1 MTVVQKKFISFK
13 DPLGFYK
20 NMKDGYATLEKAE
33 ENFKKIQSDLDEIWK
48 WQYESKGQ
56 KKCNK
61 KN

>member
-1 MTVVQKKFISFK
+1 
-13 DPLGFYK
+13 
-20 NMKDGYATLEKAE
+20 MKDGYATLEKAE
-33 ENFKKIQSDLDEIWK
+33 ENFKKIQSDLDELWK